1 MAPEKEREEPTG
13 DVSEQDLLSIL
24 LEKGSPEQRRQLAS
38 SQNQVLDSSV
48 TKNMDLDFVI
58 EALQPQFN
66 FESEGANGRF
76 LLSAEKAIVKGYKDF
91 EDGVCIHQKSEINLQ
106 SIQMHICQLDI
117 DPNAKVQWLDAD
129 QTKDHNLISANE
141 SLLHSVFDPC
151 SLSLNLFQRGQH
163 FEIDLDLSGLTLA
176 LDSREFEITSDVV
189 SRIALSPFPKISE
202 KISLSLSL
210 IHI

>member
-1 MAPEKEREEPTG
+1 MG
-13 DVSEQDLLSIL
+13 QI

-91 EDGVCIHQKSEINLQ
+91 EEGVCIHQKSEINLQ

-141 SLLHSVFDPC
+141 SLLHSVFEADAERLGHC
-151 SLSLNLFQRGQH
+151 
-163 FEIDLDLSGLTLA
+163 I
-176 LDSREFEITSDVV
+176 REDHPN
-189 SRIALSPFPKISE
+189 R
-202 KISLSLSL
+202 
-210 IHI
+210 